1 MFGFIKRVVMV
12 VALFFT
18 VLLVIFVINQ
28 TNQLVSFAAGIS
40 PVLGQVLLY
49 LLLAVYA
56 AVIIVPLVAI
66 YSKPPALLP
75 PEDVESEQYK
85 FYLKKLAA
93 RLAKNPHLGKA
104 AVDPEQ
110 PEEIEAALKKLDGIA
125 DEAIKSAASGVFIMT
140 AISQYG
146 ALDALIVIITQLR
159 MIWQVTTL
167 YNQRPTLR
175 ELAYLYG
182 NVFATAFLATR
193 IENLDLI
200 EDQLEP
206 MIASLMG
213 SSLSSMTPALNT
225 AANVITNSVIN
236 GSANAFLTLRVGVIT
251 RQYCASLIRPERS
264 TLRRVAMVQATALLA
279 KVLSDST
286 YQVTRS
292 ILRATAK
299 AGKRPFRYGHSVVSQ
314 ATKKTVDAGKLTL
327 KQSEE
332 LARKLGD
339 AFKSGGRRLKFYLA
353 GAEEKADTGDGG
365 SEE

>member
-1 MFGFIKRVVMV
+1 MFGFIKKIMIVIM
-12 VALFFT
+12 LFFT
-18 VLLVIFVINQ
+18 LLLVMFVINQ
-28 TNQLVSFAAGIS
+28 TNQLISFFAGIS
-40 PVLGQVLLY
+40 PLLSRVVLFI
-49 LLLAVYA
+49 LLALYA
-56 AVIIVPLVAI
+56 AIITIPLVAI
-66 YSKPPALLP
+66 YSKPAALLP
-75 PEDVESEQYK
+75 PADIESDAYK
-85 FYLKKLAA
+85 VYLKKLAA
-93 RLAKNPHLGKA
+93 RLSKNPHLNK
-104 AVDPEQ
+104 Q
-110 PEEIEAALKKLDGIA
+110 PLNPDNMEEIEAALKKLDNQA
-125 DEAIKSAASGVFIMT
+125 DEAIKNAASGVFIMT

-146 ALDALIVIITQLR
+146 ALDAVIVIITQLR

-182 NVFATAFLATR
+182 NVFTTAFLATR

-206 MIASLMG
+206 IIASLMG

-225 AANVITNSVIN
+225 AANLITNSVIN

-264 TLRRVAMVQATALLA
+264 TLRRAAMVQATALLA

-286 YQVTRS
+286 YQVTKS

-314 ATKKTVDAGKLTL
+314 ATRKTIDAGKLTL
-327 KQSEE
+327 KQSED
-332 LARKLGD
+332 LARRLGN
-339 AFKSGGRRLKFYLA
+339 AFKSGGRKLKFYL
-353 GAEEKADTGDGG
+353 GGVKPETEKGDIDD
-365 SEE
+365 

>member
-1 MFGFIKRVVMV
+1 MFGFIKRVLIM
-12 VALFFT
+12 VALFLT
-18 VLLVIFVINQ
+18 VLMVIFVINQ

-40 PVLGQVLLY
+40 PLLGQVALY
-49 LLLAVYA
+49 LLLTIYA
-56 AVIIVPLVAI
+56 AVIIIPLVAI
-66 YSKPPALLP
+66 YSKPAALLP
-75 PEDVESEQYK
+75 PENMESEAYRA
-85 FYLKKLAA
+85 YLKKLAA
-93 RLAKNPHLGKA
+93 RLAKNPHLEKV

-110 PEEIEAALKKLDGIA
+110 PKEIEVALKKLDGIA

-146 ALDALIVIITQLR
+146 ALDAVIVIITQLR

-206 MIASLMG
+206 IIASLMG

-225 AANVITNSVIN
+225 AANIITNSVIN

-251 RQYCASLIRPERS
+251 KQYCASLIRPERS
-264 TLRRVAMVQATALLA
+264 TLRRAAMVQATALLA

-286 YQVTRS
+286 YQVSRS

-314 ATKKTVDAGKLTL
+314 ATKKTVDAGKYTL

-332 LARKLGD
+332 LARRIGN
-339 AFKSGGRRLKFYLA
+339 AFKSSGRGLKLYLE
-353 GAEEKADTGDGG
+353 GQEDE
-365 SEE
+365 SE

>member
-1 MFGFIKRVVMV
+1 MFGLIKKIMIILV
-12 VALFFT
+12 LFFT
-18 VLLVIFVINQ
+18 LLLVMFVINQ
-28 TNQLVSFAAGIS
+28 TNQLVSFFAGIS
-40 PVLGQVLLY
+40 PLLGRIVLFI
-49 LLLAVYA
+49 LLALYA
-56 AVIIVPLVAI
+56 AIITIPLIAI
-66 YSKPPALLP
+66 YSKPAALLP
-75 PEDVESEQYK
+75 PAETDSDAYRL
-85 FYLKKLAA
+85 YLKKLAA
-93 RLAKNPHLGKA
+93 RLTKNPHLDQTPI
-104 AVDPEQ
+104 DPEQ
-110 PEEIEAALKKLDGIA
+110 PEAIETALKKLDDQA
-125 DEAIKSAASGVFIMT
+125 DEAIKNAASGVFIMT

-146 ALDALIVIITQLR
+146 ALDAVIVIITQLR

-182 NVFATAFLATR
+182 NIFTTAFLATR

-206 MIASLMG
+206 IIASLMG

-225 AANVITNSVIN
+225 AANLITNSVIT

-264 TLRRVAMVQATALLA
+264 TLRRAAMVQATALLA

-286 YQVTRS
+286 YQVTKS

-314 ATKKTVDAGKLTL
+314 TTKKTVDAGKLTL
-327 KQSEE
+327 KQSED
-332 LARKLGD
+332 LARRLGD
-339 AFKSGGRRLKFYLA
+339 AFKSGGRKLKFYLG
-353 GAEEKADTGDGG
+353 GAEPETEKGDI
-365 SEE
+365 

>member
-1 MFGFIKRVVMV
+1 MFGFIKRVVIV
-12 VALFFT
+12 VVLFFT

-28 TNQLVSFAAGIS
+28 TNQLVSFAVGIS

-49 LLLAVYA
+49 LLLALYA
-56 AVIIVPLVAI
+56 AVIIIPLVAI

-75 PEDVESEQYK
+75 PEDVESEEYQY
-85 FYLKKLAA
+85 YLKKLAA

-104 AVDPEQ
+104 AVNPEQ
-110 PEEIEAALKKLDGIA
+110 PEEIETALKKLDGIA

-159 MIWQVTTL
+159 MIWRVTTL

-206 MIASLMG
+206 IIASLMG

-264 TLRRVAMVQATALLA
+264 TLRRAAMVQATALLA

-286 YQVTRS
+286 YQVTKS

-299 AGKRPFRYGHSVVSQ
+299 AGKRPFRYGHNVVSQ

-353 GAEEKADTGDGG
+353 GTEAKAEDSDSK

>member
-1 MFGFIKRVVMV
+1 MFGFIKRIVMV

-28 TNQLVSFAAGIS
+28 TNQLVNFAAGIS
-40 PVLGQVLLY
+40 PALGQVVLY
-49 LLLAVYA
+49 LLLAIYA
-56 AVIIVPLVAI
+56 AVIIMPLVAI

-75 PEDVESEQYK
+75 PEDVESDEYK
-85 FYLKKLAA
+85 YYLRKLAA

-104 AVDPEQ
+104 AVSPEQ
-110 PEEIEAALKKLDGIA
+110 PEEIETALKKLDGVA
-125 DEAIKSAASGVFIMT
+125 DEAIKNAASGVFIMT

-146 ALDALIVIITQLR
+146 ALDAVIVIITQLR

-206 MIASLMG
+206 IIASLMG
-213 SSLSSMTPALNT
+213 SSLSSMTPGLNT
-225 AANVITNSVIN
+225 AANIITNSVIN

-251 RQYCASLIRPERS
+251 KQYCASLIRPERN
-264 TLRRVAMVQATALLA
+264 TLRRAAMVQATALLA

-339 AFKSGGRRLKFYLA
+339 AFKSGGRKLKFYLA
-353 GAEEKADTGDGG
+353 GTEAEVEDSDPDN
-365 SEE
+365 